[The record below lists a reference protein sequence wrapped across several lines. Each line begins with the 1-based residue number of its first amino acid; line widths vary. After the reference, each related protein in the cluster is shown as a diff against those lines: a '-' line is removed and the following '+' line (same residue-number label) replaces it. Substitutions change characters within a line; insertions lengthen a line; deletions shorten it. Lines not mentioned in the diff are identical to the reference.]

1 MAAGAAISAL
11 LVAHDD
17 VTFAGDL
24 RQARTPRSCPYAL
37 DGNERCQTAIA
48 VERHGFEPE

>member
-24 RQARTPRSCPYAL
+24 RQAVPSGAGGYAL
-37 DGNERCQTAIA
+37 DGTELCQTAIA